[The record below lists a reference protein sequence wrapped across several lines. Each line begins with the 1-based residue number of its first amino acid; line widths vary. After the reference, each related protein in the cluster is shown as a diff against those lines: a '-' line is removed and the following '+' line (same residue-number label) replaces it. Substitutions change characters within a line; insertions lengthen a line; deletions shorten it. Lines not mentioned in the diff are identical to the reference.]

1 MIDPSNRIHPTAILE
16 GDIAMGRDNVIGP
29 HAVLRGT
36 ITLGAGNDI
45 GPGVV
50 IDNRVR
56 IGSGNRIL
64 AHACIGGVGEM
75 GLKGDRLPDADG
87 EVVIG
92 DACTIR
98 EHVVIHAP
106 VYSMRTEI
114 GDSAYLMNHAYVAHD
129 CAIGHRAVLSHGVAL
144 GGRCVVGEDAVLG
157 MLAAVHQRI
166 EVGKGAMIGMSAAI
180 TRHVLP
186 YAKVAGNPARMLGAN
201 LGALERLG
209 IAEADGRRIV
219 SFLADPADPG
229 SDLPVDDPL
238 HVLIAFIRQHPD
250 CLVKRRGDR

>member
-1 MIDPSNRIHPTAILE
+1 MTDPSNRIHPTAILD

-36 ITLGAGNDI
+36 ITLGSGNVI

-56 IGSGNRIL
+56 IGSGNRIF
-64 AHACIGGVGEM
+64 AHACIGGMGEM
-75 GLKGDRLPDADG
+75 GLKGDRLPDADA
-87 EVVIG
+87 EVLIG
-92 DACTIR
+92 DHCTIR
-98 EHVVIHAP
+98 EHVVVHAP
-106 VYSMRTEI
+106 VHTARTEI

-129 CAIGHRAVLSHGVAL
+129 CVIGRRAVLSHGVAL
-144 GGRCVVGEDAVLG
+144 GGRCAIGEDAVLG

-166 EVGKGAMIGMSAAI
+166 QVGKGAMVGMSAVV

-186 YAKVAGNPARMLGAN
+186 YAKVAGNPARLLGAN
-201 LGALERLG
+201 LGALDRLG
-209 IAEADGRRIV
+209 VSEADGRRIV

-229 SDLPVDDPL
+229 TDLPADDPL
-238 HVLIAFIRQHPD
+238 HALVAFMRLHPD

>member
-1 MIDPSNRIHPTAILE
+1 MIDPSNRIHPTAILD
-16 GDIAMGRDNVIGP
+16 GDIAMGSDNVIGP

-36 ITLGAGNDI
+36 ITLGSGNVI

-56 IGSGNRIL
+56 IGSGNRIF
-64 AHACIGGVGEM
+64 AHACVGGVGEM
-75 GLKGDRLPDADG
+75 GLKGDRLPDGDSG
-87 EVVIG
+87 VIIG

-98 EHVVIHAP
+98 EHVVIHGP
-106 VYSMRTEI
+106 VHTTGTEI

-129 CAIGHRAVLSHGVAL
+129 CVIGRRVVLSHGVAL
-144 GGRCVVGEDAVLG
+144 GGRCGIGEDAVLG
-157 MLAAVHQRI
+157 MLTAVHQRI
-166 EVGKGAMIGMSAAI
+166 QVGKGVMIGMSAVV

-209 IAEADGRRIV
+209 IAEADSRRIV
-219 SFLADPADPG
+219 AFLADPVDPG
-229 SDLPVDDPL
+229 PDVPVEDPL
-238 HVLIAFIRQHPD
+238 HALIAFMREHPD

>member
-1 MIDPSNRIHPTAILE
+1 
-16 GDIAMGRDNVIGP
+16 MGMNNVIGP

-36 ITLGAGNDI
+36 ITLGSGNVI

-50 IDNRVR
+50 FDNRVR
-56 IGSGNRIL
+56 IGSGNTIF
-64 AHACIGGVGEM
+64 AHACIGGLGEM
-75 GLKGDRLPDADG
+75 GLKGDRLPDLDG
-87 EVVIG
+87 GVIIG

-106 VYSMRTEI
+106 VHTSRTEI
-114 GDSAYLMNHAYVAHD
+114 GESAYLMNHAYVAHD
-129 CAIGHRAVLSHGVAL
+129 CMIGRRVVLSHGVAL
-144 GGRCVVGEDAVLG
+144 GGRCAIGEDAVLG

-166 EVGKGAMIGMSAAI
+166 RIGKGAMVGMSAVV
-180 TRHVLP
+180 TRHVMP

-219 SFLADPADPG
+219 AFLADPADPG
-229 SDLPVDDPL
+229 FDVSVDDPL
-238 HVLIAFIRQHPD
+238 HALIAFIREHPD
-250 CLVKRRGDR
+250 CLVKRGGDR